1 MAGQRTAPSSVP
13 GLSAPGVPAPRT
25 ASGSFVHRIT
35 ERGARHAANG
45 PTGHGP
51 GGIEPGAGPAGRPP
65 RPTPGAT
72 RPRMRGRHVRA
83 LGYLRP
89 PVPVVL
95 PETSTVEDRLVL
107 QVLRRRPVDL
117 DAVQVAVLAALP
129 PSVAAASLQRLVV
142 NGLARDTVVGARV
155 RYGLP

>member
-1 MAGQRTAPSSVP
+1 
-13 GLSAPGVPAPRT
+13 
-25 ASGSFVHRIT
+25 
-35 ERGARHAANG
+35 
-45 PTGHGP
+45 
-51 GGIEPGAGPAGRPP
+51 
-65 RPTPGAT
+65 
-72 RPRMRGRHVRA
+72 MRGRHVRA

-89 PVPVVL
+89 PVPVVV

-142 NGLARDTVVGARV
+142 NGLVRDTVVGARV